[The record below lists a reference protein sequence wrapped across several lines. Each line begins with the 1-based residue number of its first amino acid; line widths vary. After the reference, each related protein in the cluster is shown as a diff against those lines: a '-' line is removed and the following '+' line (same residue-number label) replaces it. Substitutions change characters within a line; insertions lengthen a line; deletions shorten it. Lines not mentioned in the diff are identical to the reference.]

1 MSVAGEVLGDS
12 AHALDARRVVDD
24 ARATPDG
31 VVVGRDD
38 DRLLALPAQLG
49 DDVALSQPRHEPTAH
64 AHARDDTFQLAQ
76 PHRVGARDEQRRTD
90 RDLAGTGQEWDRWA
104 AERRHQQT
112 RELAAFVVLDREDVR
127 LGEEPADRVSSEPT
141 HAALDGAV
149 GGVRVDARAGV
160 PALAVDLELGFFCL
174 IAE

>member
-1 MSVAGEVLGDS
+1 MQSRLT
-12 AHALDARRVVDD
+12 HALI
-24 ARATPDG
+24 RASSPVTSESKIHD
-31 VVVGRDD
+31 
-38 DRLLALPAQLG
+38 L
-49 DDVALSQPRHEPTAH
+49 EPT
-64 AHARDDTFQLAQ
+64 Q

-90 RDLAGTGQEWDRWA
+90 RDLAGTGQEGDRWA

-112 RELAAFVVLDREDVR
+112 RELAALVVLDREDVR